1 VTGSLDNRPHL
12 VIVAMLNGEPVEVL
26 TNGHAAFWRTTSGAR
41 RMVDKLTE
49 ELPEGSHTTYH
60 IVRAGRA

>member
-1 VTGSLDNRPHL
+1 MTGSPDNRPQL
-12 VIVAMLNGEPVEVL
+12 MIVAMLNGEPVEVL

-41 RMVDKLTE
+41 RMADRLTE
-49 ELPEGSHTTYH
+49 SLPEDSSVTYH